1 MRVLVDAGLDAKTK
15 NQYLKTVIS
24 KMVYERDPNVRIS
37 KENAEKYGFEISKGL
52 HYHTPPYKITIE
64 LKCD

>member
-1 MRVLVDAGLDAKTK
+1 
-15 NQYLKTVIS
+15 LKTVIS
-24 KMVYERDPNVRIS
+24 KMVYERAPNVRIS